1 MSDEPALDDV
11 REVTSNTLSEWLL
24 HAKIALHQ
32 ARDRIDALNVF
43 PVPDGD
49 TGTNMYLTWESAC
62 KGIVPEGTVPEGFV
76 PEGFV
81 PGEVSVNLA
90 EAANRIGRQ
99 VVLGAR
105 GNSGVIMSALIRDFM
120 GSIATEPSS
129 LARAL
134 KEGTAGAYAAVATP
148 IEGTILTVARAG
160 AERAEVLTSQGVGLL
175 EVVRGAADAAYE
187 ALMETPMLLAQLRDA
202 GVVDA
207 GGSGL
212 VVVLDSLVAVLTGES
227 PKRPLFTSETL
238 PPRVGAKSES
248 SHPVGDGEHE
258 FEVMFHVESESID
271 ALRTSLERLGSSVMI
286 AGVDNLWNVH
296 VHVQERGIADALNQG
311 IASGSISHVSV
322 TPLSSLHGDQIL
334 GEHRESTRRS
344 RVLVVVTHGQGVRDK
359 LTEIGVACVPTPP
372 RQQPSA
378 SELISVAQETFASEV
393 VFLPSDRDAHGVA
406 EIAAS
411 ELSSLGVRAAVVP
424 TRSITQSLS
433 AIAVHDQF
441 QDFDRD
447 VVAMTR
453 SAGAT
458 HYGAVTVAT
467 RDALTMAGEC
477 HVGDVLGLIDG
488 DIAVVGSS
496 VMEVSL
502 LVLGRLLAPGAE
514 LLTVVSGD
522 GCSSNQM
529 LELNRWVRATY
540 PLVDLETM
548 NGGQPLWPLIFGVE

>member
-1 MSDEPALDDV
+1 MSDEPALNDV
-11 REVTSNTLSEWLL
+11 REVTPNTLSEWLL
-24 HAKIALHQ
+24 HAKQALHQ

-62 KGIVPEGTVPEGFV
+62 EGIVPEGIVPEGIV
-76 PEGFV
+76 PD
-81 PGEVSVNLA
+81 EVSGNLV

-120 GSIATEPSS
+120 GSIAKEPTS

-134 KEGTAGAYAAVATP
+134 QEGTAGAYAAVATP

-160 AERAEVLTSQGVGLL
+160 AERAEVLASQGVGLL
-175 EVVRGAADAAYE
+175 GVVRGAADAAYE

-227 PKRPLFTSETL
+227 PRRALFTSESL
-238 PPRVGAKSES
+238 PQRVGAMSES
-248 SHPVGDGEHE
+248 NYPASDGEHE
-258 FEVMFHVESESID
+258 FEVMFHVESKSID
-271 ALRTSLERLGSSVMI
+271 LLKASLERLGSSVMI
-286 AGVDNLWNVH
+286 AGVENLWNVH

-311 IASGSISHVSV
+311 IASGLISNVSV
-322 TPLSSLHGDQIL
+322 TPLSSLHGDQML
-334 GEHRESTRRS
+334 GEESTRSS
-344 RVLVVVTHGQGVRDK
+344 RVLVVVTHGHGVRDK
-359 LTEIGVACVPTPP
+359 LMEMGVACVPTPP

-393 VFLPSDRDAHGVA
+393 VLLPSDRDAHGVA

-433 AIAVHDQF
+433 AIAVHDPS

-488 DIAVVGSS
+488 DIAVIGAS
-496 VMEVSL
+496 VLEVSV

-522 GCSSNQM
+522 GCSLDQI
-529 LELNRWVRATY
+529 LELNLWVRATY
-540 PLVDLETM
+540 PLVDLESM
-548 NGGQPLWPLIFGVE
+548 NGGQPLWPFIFGVE

>member
-1 MSDEPALDDV
+1 MSDEPALNDV
-11 REVTSNTLSEWLL
+11 REVTPNTLSEWLL
-24 HAKIALHQ
+24 HAKQALHQ

-62 KGIVPEGTVPEGFV
+62 EGIVPEGIVPD
-76 PEGFV
+76 
-81 PGEVSVNLA
+81 EVSGNLV

-120 GSIATEPSS
+120 GSIAKEPSS

-134 KEGTAGAYAAVATP
+134 QEGTAGAYAAVATP

-160 AERAEVLTSQGVGLL
+160 AERAEVLASQGVGLL
-175 EVVRGAADAAYE
+175 GVVRGAADAAYE

-227 PKRPLFTSETL
+227 PRRALFTSESL
-238 PPRVGAKSES
+238 PQRVGAMSES
-248 SHPVGDGEHE
+248 NYPVSDGEHE
-258 FEVMFHVESESID
+258 FEVMFHVESKSID
-271 ALRTSLERLGSSVMI
+271 LLRASLERLGSSVMI

-311 IASGSISHVSV
+311 IASGLISNVSV
-322 TPLSSLHGDQIL
+322 TPLSSLHGDQML
-334 GEHRESTRRS
+334 GEESTRSS
-344 RVLVVVTHGQGVRDK
+344 RVLVVVTHGHGVRDK
-359 LTEIGVACVPTPP
+359 LMEMGVACVPTPP

-393 VFLPSDRDAHGVA
+393 VLLPSDRDAHGVA

-433 AIAVHDQF
+433 AIAVHDPS

-488 DIAVVGSS
+488 DIAVIGAS
-496 VMEVSL
+496 VLEVSV

-522 GCSSNQM
+522 GCSLDQI
-529 LELNRWVRATY
+529 LELNLWVRATY
-540 PLVDLETM
+540 PLVDLESM
-548 NGGQPLWPLIFGVE
+548 NGGQPLWPFIFGVE